1 MIKIYGSMRSSAA
14 RCFWTLEEVGVAYET
29 QEVNFKEKEHKSDW
43 YMKLNPNGKVPTL
56 VDGEFVLWESCA
68 INDYIAEKYKP
79 ELLGSSVEEKALVRQ
94 WTYWSL
100 LHVQKYFDVVMYF
113 SMFQWGTEEASE
125 KAKVDV
131 VPFLTVLENHL
142 VGKNFMVGETFT
154 LADVNLATIMNI
166 GMSVKIDFSAFP
178 NIMRWMGT
186 MQARP
191 AMAKILAKIVE

>member
-14 RCFWTLEEVGVAYET
+14 RCFWALEEAGVTYET

-79 ELLGSSVEEKALVRQ
+79 ELLGGSVEEKALVRQ

-113 SMFQWGTEEASE
+113 TMFQWGTEEASE

-142 VGKNFMVGETFT
+142 VGKNFIVGETFT

-166 GMSVKIDFSAFP
+166 GMSVKIDLSAFP

-191 AMAKILAKIVE
+191 AMAKILAKMA